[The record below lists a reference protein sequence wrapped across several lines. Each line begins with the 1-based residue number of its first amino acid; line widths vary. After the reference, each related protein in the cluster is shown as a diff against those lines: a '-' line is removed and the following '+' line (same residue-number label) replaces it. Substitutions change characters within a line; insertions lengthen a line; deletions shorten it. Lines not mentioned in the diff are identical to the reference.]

1 MAKSRGAKAL
11 WHSIFS
17 HKLRISL
24 WACTGMAQMQYTP
37 DDGRVLF
44 ARELLA

>member
-1 MAKSRGAKAL
+1 MAQ
-11 WHSIFS
+11 HIF
-17 HKLRISL
+17 
-24 WACTGMAQMQYTP
+24 AQAANQPVGCTGMAQMQYTP